1 MESYGHIDPA
11 TGLSTRFGD
20 FLKAFDQVV
29 DFALKDN
36 IDLVLFCGDA
46 YKSREPSP
54 TQQREFALRLR
65 KLVEVNIPVFLIPGN
80 HDLPLSLSRATAVEI
95 FDTLQIE
102 KVRVASR
109 PGIYKVETKAGA
121 LQIVALPW
129 ARRSPL
135 LTQEESKTLSLEA
148 INSRLREK
156 LTNILQN
163 SLSQLDPQLPS
174 ILAGHFWVSGATVGS
189 ERSMF
194 MGNDYFL
201 LLSDIA
207 HPALDYVALGHI
219 HRHQVLS
226 RQPPVVYAGSLQ
238 RLDFSDE
245 GDEKGFFVVEIEG
258 KGQVNFKFH
267 KIDARRFLTIRL
279 EIPAQDPDPTT
290 TLLQALAL
298 RREEIRDAIVRV
310 EISQPAS
317 TQSPVQEN
325 EIRKALREAHYFAL
339 SLKKDEE
346 KPRARLSGLAAE
358 KLTPLEALKEY
369 LRSKKTPPEETKV
382 LLEYGAK
389 LLEAKK
395 REDP

>member
-20 FLKAFDQVV
+20 FLNSLDQVV
-29 DFALKDN
+29 DFALEKDV
-36 IDLVLFCGDA
+36 DLVLFCGDA

-54 TQQREFALRLR
+54 TQQREFAQRLH
-65 KLVEVNIPVFLIPGN
+65 KLVRGNIPVFLVAGN
-80 HDLPLSLSRATAVEI
+80 HDLPFALSRATAVEI
-95 FDTLQIE
+95 FDTLQVE
-102 KVRVASR
+102 KVMVANR
-109 PGIYKVETKAGA
+109 PGTYRVETKAGL

-135 LTQEESKTLSLEA
+135 LTREESKTMNLEE

-156 LTNILQN
+156 LTNILQD
-163 SLSQLDPQLPS
+163 SLSQLDPHLSS
-174 ILAGHFWVSGATVGS
+174 ILAGHLWVFGATYGS
-189 ERSMF
+189 ERTML
-194 MGNDYFL
+194 MGKDYFL

-226 RQPPVVYAGSLQ
+226 THPPVVYAGSLQ

-245 GDEKGFFVVEIEG
+245 GDEKGFFVVEFERKG
-258 KGQVNFKFH
+258 KVDFQFH
-267 KIDARRFLTIRL
+267 KVECRRFITLRL
-279 EIPAQDPDPTT
+279 EITAQDSDPTS

-298 RREEIRDAIVRV
+298 RREEIEGAIVRL
-310 EISQPAS
+310 EISLPAS
-317 TQSPVQEN
+317 LQSPVQEN
-325 EIRKALREAHYFAL
+325 EVRKALREAHYFTLAL
-339 SLKKDEE
+339 EKAEE

-369 LRSKKTPPEETKV
+369 LRSKKTPPEEIKV
-382 LLEYGAK
+382 LLEYGEK

-395 REDP
+395 REEA